1 MKENKKIQR
10 RKPPKKIKPK
20 IDPTEL
26 SEKAISYLLEMA
38 NVLGSVKPR
47 WRRYEERLADWGVEL
62 VRLHDL
68 FEKEIKGEGNG

>member
-10 RKPPKKIKPK
+10 RKPPKKIEPK
-20 IDPTEL
+20 IDPNQL
-26 SEKAISYLLEMA
+26 SNKAISYLLEMA

-47 WRRYEERLADWGVEL
+47 WRQYEDRLADWGVEL

-68 FEKEIKGEGNG
+68 FEKETKGEGHE

>member
-10 RKPPKKIKPK
+10 RKPPKKIEPK
-20 IDPTEL
+20 IDPNQL
-26 SEKAISYLLEMA
+26 SDKAISYLLEMA

-62 VRLHDL
+62 ARLHDL
-68 FEKEIKGEGNG
+68 FEKEIKGEGHE